1 MWHEQRR
8 HGAILLIAREEL
20 VAFAH
25 LRPYLW
31 RRTVGSLKKKK
42 TLLIDELLVEI
53 VSTFPF
59 HISRKPHSA
68 GFTHHLVLMAL
79 HAHRSFA
86 FNASKRPSHRCLG
99 LQNNKFALN
108 PEQSN
113 LKNNAVNYSRA
124 RSPPSCCFCTASP
137 CRAHL
142 NSCFCAA
149 RKNSCACHTFEL
161 PSSTSYC
168 SLA

>member
-1 MWHEQRR
+1 MLFALTSCWHTGQFTISRSFR
-8 HGAILLIAREEL
+8 SPPLFWTSSFVAGCGDGNSGGAAAAAAGRCGTSNGDMVPSSSSHEKNSSLSLILDHISGGARC
-20 VAFAH
+20 
-25 LRPYLW
+25 
-31 RRTVGSLKKKK
+31 SLKKKK

-99 LQNNKFALN
+99 LQNNKL
-108 PEQSN
+108 
-113 LKNNAVNYSRA
+113 RA
-124 RSPPSCCFCTASP
+124 QP
-137 CRAHL
+137 
-142 NSCFCAA
+142 
-149 RKNSCACHTFEL
+149 
-161 PSSTSYC
+161 
-168 SLA
+168 